1 MARTNGRA
9 NEGVPRG
16 PRGPKKKCNGLSEL
30 KYLVNTAISKDR
42 ECPLMDVHDWEIEAF
57 VPVQWFQL
65 RIKLCPDQDIIIRLD
80 KRSLAP
86 IDFWISVQ
94 SNDDIVAMLA
104 HLSYGS

>member
-1 MARTNGRA
+1 
-9 NEGVPRG
+9 
-16 PRGPKKKCNGLSEL
+16 
-30 KYLVNTAISKDR
+30 
-42 ECPLMDVHDWEIEAF
+42 MDVHDWEIEAF

-65 RIKLCPDQDIIIRLD
+65 RIKLCPDSDIIIRLD

-104 HLSYGS
+104 HLSYRS